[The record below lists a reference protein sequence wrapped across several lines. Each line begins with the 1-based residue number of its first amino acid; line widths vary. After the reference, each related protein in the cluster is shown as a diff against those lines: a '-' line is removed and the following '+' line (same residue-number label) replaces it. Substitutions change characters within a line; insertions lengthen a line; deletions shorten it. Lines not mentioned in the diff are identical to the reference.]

1 MSLLP
6 FHTAI
11 TCSSDWSNN
20 VFLHGSLPG
29 MCCCPVCVCVCVYEG
44 PADSNTAGIGTSR
57 PLPMSISLSVVCSA
71 QKKAFVASALPVLY
85 LHTEGA
91 REREGEEIGGEPWL
105 LCAWGAQHRDQPR
118 CSHNAP
124 AVTFGCMHPFKG
136 DPFFSFLC
144 ICFILIAFCWELI
157 LFSFSLEIWW
167 NFIQDSSPVMHRQC

>member
-1 MSLLP
+1 
-6 FHTAI
+6 
-11 TCSSDWSNN
+11 
-20 VFLHGSLPG
+20 
-29 MCCCPVCVCVCVYEG
+29 MCCCPVCVYVCEG

-57 PLPMSISLSVVCSA
+57 PLTMSISLSVVCSA

-105 LCAWGAQHRDQPR
+105 LYAWGAQHRDQPR

-136 DPFFSFLC
+136 DPFFLSLYLFHPHCLLLRINIVFIFTGDLMKLHSGFLPSDAQATLTHC
-144 ICFILIAFCWELI
+144 Y
-157 LFSFSLEIWW
+157 SG
-167 NFIQDSSPVMHRQC
+167 